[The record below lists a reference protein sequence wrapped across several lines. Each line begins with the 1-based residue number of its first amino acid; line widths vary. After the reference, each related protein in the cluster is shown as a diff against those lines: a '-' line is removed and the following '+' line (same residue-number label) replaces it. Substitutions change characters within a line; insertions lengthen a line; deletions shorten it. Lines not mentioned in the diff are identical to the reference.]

1 MPDAEREPPIRLPN
15 ISMLVNLTVESLPL
29 LGVANHT
36 GWLQNDRF
44 HVSNPSI
51 IALPA
56 RARLGGAYYVVSLRL
71 SNHNNC
77 FRVMQRT
84 PTPCITLLAFRLLSK
99 FLAPLPHR
107 EAVVHWHG
115 AWQCGRTPF
124 EDCRLSASHGTI
136 RLLCKTVVQRIEFEL
151 DESSVSSPR
160 FIDHCDSPLICRNP
174 DPSSSTIPAPPP
186 PPPPGKRGSPFDFIR
201 STPMVTVLRRG
212 LHVRLKGERHVF
224 ATLHGSKNMNLFR
237 GGALHKSDAAGGESH
252 EYLERWA
259 LGPIYPPQPNASGKT
274 GAGLPLRG
282 QTRRLHEVISLD
294 LTSGRLGERNL
305 TVEPPSLF
313 GKPYPDRWPHGP
325 RVPAT
330 PHGGACCHRFKFR
343 PQNSEHDGA
352 AINLGVLHYK
362 LARYQY
368 VQQLYAFGVDPPFPV
383 VAISEPFCWADEKGA
398 LTRDTKLFR
407 RGRRYPCPY
416 IQMTMSIA
424 PLLAAR
430 PPDDSAASRTRST
443 AAVHLGDEGAVFA
456 VGMNDCWARLIVVK
470 SLQKL
475 VDEVHMMVHTW

>member
-1 MPDAEREPPIRLPN
+1 MGWWWGEALFGSSSSDDDDSPSARACRLRTMMLRARARWMTATAEDRVESLFTHTHTPSLRRCKSTRRANQPGGRRVRMPDAEREPPIRLPN

-56 RARLGGAYYVVSLRL
+56 RARLGGAHYVVSLRL

-174 DPSSSTIPAPPP
+174 DPSSSTIP
-186 PPPPGKRGSPFDFIR
+186 GSATAAAAWQARLPFDFIR
-201 STPMVTVLRRG
+201 ATPMVTVLRRG

-224 ATLHGSKNMNLFR
+224 AALHGSKNMNLFR

-259 LGPIYPPQPNASGKT
+259 LGPIYPPQPNASGTT

-282 QTRRLHEVISLD
+282 QT
-294 LTSGRLGERNL
+294 
-305 TVEPPSLF
+305 
-313 GKPYPDRWPHGP
+313 
-325 RVPAT
+325 
-330 PHGGACCHRFKFR
+330 GACMR
-343 PQNSEHDGA
+343 
-352 AINLGVLHYK
+352 
-362 LARYQY
+362 
-368 VQQLYAFGVDPPFPV
+368 
-383 VAISEPFCWADEKGA
+383 
-398 LTRDTKLFR
+398 
-407 RGRRYPCPY
+407 
-416 IQMTMSIA
+416 
-424 PLLAAR
+424 
-430 PPDDSAASRTRST
+430 
-443 AAVHLGDEGAVFA
+443 
-456 VGMNDCWARLIVVK
+456 
-470 SLQKL
+470 
-475 VDEVHMMVHTW
+475 